1 MSNFISI
8 ANQSLTVAQMFAS
21 PPEGLGP
28 REWFKNVDEVAHTV
42 SYPVTG
48 YVEEKELTFLVP
60 SGDGM
65 LDEEVTST
73 KLVLRD
79 DGPGMPPFPGGDFD
93 LQTFVSSIAASGD
106 YKSAT
111 LDGNQGRGFR
121 FAWSAHNPLGII
133 VYSKVAGGK
142 TYCAKWWEDAHG
154 MWRYEDPA
162 PAPDTDQTIELGDH
176 GTAFVMLGQDEG
188 HNTAADPFPGWED
201 HKRSGLLF
209 ASLLTRRVDKPRARC
224 RIDAQSMLVGEGN
237 NNFSRLVH
245 FLGSTSSKL
254 LQSNRV
260 HFPKADITLEWIK
273 HEGKRFADRG
283 ITMLG
288 GAELKTFATIVY
300 EGEMFD
306 WLEGDDWAEETAN
319 LACDLNYVADAAS
332 VRIHLGPSWKNR
344 VKQSFDR
351 TKLEWKSGMRGYRTC
366 RRGKAYGASVVA
378 IRSFDEELRN
388 VSGYPQWMVDLIAK
402 RKREAQDDM
411 KDLRDRRWEE
421 FIKQYKLMLN
431 PAGGGRLGGSTRLI
445 VPMPLIRSGDND
457 ADDWFKNGAKLDV
470 KIKPLSGTHETK
482 YPVTHIEDTQTKGWI
497 MALSLNS
504 PYVKEALDVGTKAFT
519 KGVVSEFRDLHP
531 DQMGTVK
538 QLVEDAAQVT
548 LSQHFCFVMLHYSK
562 GLYSSED
569 VDVMLRD
576 QPGSTAALQHHFLWL
591 KMIPQIVKEVAKA
604 KAPALTVV

>member
-48 YVEEKELTFLVP
+48 YVEEKEITFFVP

-65 LDEEVTST
+65 LDEEVIST

-93 LQTFVSSIAASGD
+93 LQTFVSSIAASGI

-121 FAWSAHNPLGII
+121 FAWSAYNPLGII
-133 VYSKVAGGK
+133 VYSKVAGGE
-142 TYCAKWWEDAHG
+142 TYRAKWWEDAHG
-154 MWRYEDPA
+154 MWRYEDPV
-162 PAPDTDQTIELGDH
+162 PVLDTKPTIELGDH
-176 GTAFVMLGQDEG
+176 GTAFVMLGQDEY

-201 HKRSGLLF
+201 YKKSGLLF
-209 ASLLTRRVDKPRARC
+209 ASQLIRRLDKPRARC

-245 FLGSTSSKL
+245 FLGSTR
-254 LQSNRV
+254 SNLIEDTKV
-260 HFPKADITLEWIK
+260 HFPKADLTLEWIE
-273 HEGKRFADRG
+273 HRGKRFADRG
-283 ITMLG
+283 VTMIG
-288 GAELKTFATIVY
+288 GAEVQTFAAIVY

-306 WLEGDDWAEETAN
+306 WLEGVDWKEEADILT
-319 LACDLNYVADAAS
+319 DLSYVSDMAS

-351 TKLEWKSGMRGYRTC
+351 TKLEWKQGMRPPYRTC
-366 RRGKAYGASVVA
+366 RRGKAYGAAVVA
-378 IRSFDEELRN
+378 VRSFTEELTDT
-388 VSGYPQWMVDLIAK
+388 SGHPKWIADLIAK

-411 KDLRDRRWEE
+411 RDLRDRRWEE

-470 KIKPLSGTHETK
+470 KIKPLSGTHEAK
-482 YPVTHIEDTQTKGWI
+482 YPVTHTEDLATKGWT
-497 MALSLNS
+497 MLLSLNS
-504 PYVKEALDVGTKAFT
+504 PYVREALDVGTKAFT
-519 KGVVSEFRDLHP
+519 KGVTHEFRDLHP
-531 DQMGTVK
+531 DQMGAVK

-576 QPGSTAALQHHFLWL
+576 QPGSTAAMQHHFLWL
-591 KMIPQIVKEVAKA
+591 KMIPQIIKEFEQARAKA
-604 KAPALTVV
+604 LAAE